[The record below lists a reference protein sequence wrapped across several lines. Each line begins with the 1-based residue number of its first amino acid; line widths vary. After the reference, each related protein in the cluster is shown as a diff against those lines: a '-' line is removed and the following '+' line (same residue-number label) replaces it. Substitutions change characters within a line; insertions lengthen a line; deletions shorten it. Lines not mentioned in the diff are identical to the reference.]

1 MWTGRRADGSCGRSW
16 FLWSRQSR
24 STGAC
29 EPGRE
34 GGPLL
39 PLRSWQGQQELELV
53 DPQDF
58 PWKHGD
64 SGWQWTMDGPDLPWL
79 PEEDELE
86 MIQKALNLR
95 AIGHSSSHP
104 KSLPQGSGFAG
115 PPMVFAQ
122 FLSQDR
128 LRFCFEAQYVAMARV
143 HQCSVYA

>member
-1 MWTGRRADGSCGRSW
+1 MWTGRRADSSRGRSW

-29 EPGRE
+29 EQGRE

-86 MIQKALNLR
+86 KQAE
-95 AIGHSSSHP
+95 
-104 KSLPQGSGFAG
+104 KSLRHGEIKVSGVKG
-115 PPMVFAQ
+115 TNGKAQ
-122 FLSQDR
+122 VETSPVR
-128 LRFCFEAQYVAMARV
+128 C
-143 HQCSVYA
+143 C